1 MNEIDIALAKVKA
14 ATTLC
19 HLCILD
25 ELNDFVKQIKG
36 KKNGRKNKS
45 RCVVKA

>member
-1 MNEIDIALAKVKA
+1 MNEIDIELAKVKA

-25 ELNDFVKQIKG
+25 ELNDLAKQIK
-36 KKNGRKNKS
+36 KQKYGRKNKS
-45 RCVVKA
+45 RSAVKA

>member
-1 MNEIDIALAKVKA
+1 MNEIDIALSKVKA

-19 HLCILD
+19 HLCTLD

-36 KKNGRKNKS
+36 KKNGRKDKP
-45 RCVVKA
+45 CCPAKA

>member
-19 HLCILD
+19 HLCTLD
-25 ELNDFVKQIKG
+25 ELNDFVKQIKD

-45 RCVVKA
+45 RRAVKA

>member
-19 HLCILD
+19 HLCTLD

-36 KKNGRKNKS
+36 KNNGRKDKPCCS
-45 RCVVKA
+45 AKA

>member
-19 HLCILD
+19 HLCTLD
-25 ELNDFVKQIKG
+25 ELNDFVKK
-36 KKNGRKNKS
+36 
-45 RCVVKA
+45 

>member
-19 HLCILD
+19 HLCTID
-25 ELNDFVKQIKG
+25 ELNDFVKQIKKQKYG
-36 KKNGRKNKS
+36 HKNKS
-45 RCVVKA
+45 RRAVKA

>member
-19 HLCILD
+19 HLCTL
-25 ELNDFVKQIKG
+25 EQLTEFVKQAEG
-36 KKNGRKNKS
+36 NKNVRKNKS
-45 RCVVKA
+45 RRAAKA